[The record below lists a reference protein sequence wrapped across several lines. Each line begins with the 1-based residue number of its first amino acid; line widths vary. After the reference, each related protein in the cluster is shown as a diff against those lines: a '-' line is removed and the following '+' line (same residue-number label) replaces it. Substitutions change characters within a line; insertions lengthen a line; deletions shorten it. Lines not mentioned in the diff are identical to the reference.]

1 MIAKPQPR
9 VTGVGDVAL
18 SLAHRR
24 RIRALLEFYSTTRLG
39 KLLRC
44 EGNRLLDAQS
54 GALILPR
61 TKARLEAAIDALA
74 QKHPELARA
83 AS

>member
-1 MIAKPQPR
+1 VIAKPQPR
-9 VTGVGDVAL
+9 VTGASGVAI
-18 SLAHRR
+18 SLGHRR
-24 RIRALLEFYSTTRLG
+24 TIRALLEFYSTTRLG
-39 KLLRC
+39 KLLHC

-74 QKHPELARA
+74 EKHPELGRA